1 MVSKKEKYSTDI
13 ESRIKSNYGKFSKGH
28 KLIAN
33 YILNNLEDA
42 AFLTATNLGKRVG
55 ISVSTVV
62 RFPDSLEYNDYSQLQ
77 KDLQKRIKERLNTIN
92 RLKYFFN
99 KTNDIER
106 ILYEVSNNDIKNIQK
121 IINSNSTE
129 SLRNFVNKI
138 LNSNS
143 IHIVGL
149 KNSASLA
156 CLFGYSLNYIVKNVH
171 ICNFEVNSLFEKL
184 SNLDERDLLIGISF
198 RRYTRQT
205 IEVMDCAKNR
215 GIKTAA
221 ITDVVTSPLAQ
232 LADISVF
239 AETKLN
245 YFIESYAAPTSLINS
260 IIVLVGMKRK
270 KEIRN
275 SLTKLEKIWEKYKI
289 FF

>member
-1 MVSKKEKYSTDI
+1 MVSKKEKYSTNL

-28 KLIAN
+28 KLIAK

-42 AFLTATNLGKRVG
+42 AFLTASNLGKRIG

-62 RFPDSLEYNDYSQLQ
+62 RFSNSLEYSGYPQLQ
-77 KDLQKRIKERLNTIN
+77 KDLQNKVKERLNTIS
-92 RLKYFFN
+92 RLKIFFD

-106 ILYEVSNNDIKNIQK
+106 IVHGVSNNDINNIQK

-129 SLRNFVNKI
+129 ALRNFVKKI

-156 CLFGYSLNYIVKNVH
+156 CLLGYSLNYIVKNVY
-171 ICNFEVNSLFEKL
+171 ICNFELNSLFEKL

-198 RRYTRQT
+198 PRYTRQT

-221 ITDVVTSPLAQ
+221 ITDGVTSPLAQ
-232 LADISVF
+232 LADVSVF

-245 YFIESYAAPTSLINS
+245 YFIESFAAPTSLINS

-270 KEIRN
+270 KEIRS